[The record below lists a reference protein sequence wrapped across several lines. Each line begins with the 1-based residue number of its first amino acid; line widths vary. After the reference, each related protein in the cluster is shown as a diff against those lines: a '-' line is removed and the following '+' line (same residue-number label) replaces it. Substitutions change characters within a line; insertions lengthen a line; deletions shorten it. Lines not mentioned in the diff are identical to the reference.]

1 MEENTVLR
9 EDVLA
14 EAIKILEIEGIAN
27 TSLEMVAERVSCPT
41 SDLKRFWPDREAL
54 LYDALRYLS
63 QQVDAWRRQLLLDET
78 LSAEQKLLARYAA
91 LTTCVSNQQYPGC
104 LFIAACT
111 FYPDPQH
118 PIHQLAEQ
126 QKQASLAYTH
136 ELLTQLEVDDPEM
149 VAKQMELIVEG
160 CLSRLLVKRS
170 QTDVDTARRLAE
182 DILRF
187 AQCRMGGALTLI
199 LIS

>member
-91 LTTCVSNQQYPGC
+91 LTTCVSNQRYPGC

-182 DILRF
+182 DISTLCPVPYGR
-187 AQCRMGGALTLI
+187 RLDLI

>member
-1 MEENTVLR
+1 MLR

-63 QQVDAWRRQLLLDET
+63 QQVDAWRRQLLLDDT

-91 LTTCVSNQQYPGC
+91 LTTCVSNQRYPGC

-187 AQCRMGGALTLI
+187 AECRMGGALT
-199 LIS
+199 

>member
-91 LTTCVSNQQYPGC
+91 LTTCVSNQRYPGC

-111 FYPDPQH
+111 YYPDPGH
-118 PIHQLAEQ
+118 PIHQLADQ
-126 QKQASLAYTH
+126 QKRAAHEFTH
-136 ELLTQLEVDDPEM
+136 ELLTTLEVDDPAM
-149 VAKQMELIVEG
+149 VAKQMELVLEG
-160 CLSRLLVKRS
+160 CLSRMLVNRS
-170 QTDVDTARRLAE
+170 QADVDTAHRLAE

-187 AQCRMGGALTLI
+187 AQCRMGGALT
-199 LIS
+199 

>member
-1 MEENTVLR
+1 MQR
-9 EDVLA
+9 EDVLGQA
-14 EAIKILEIEGIAN
+14 LQLLEIQGIAS
-27 TSLEMVAERVSCPT
+27 TTLEMVADRIDYPLDE
-41 SDLKRFWPDREAL
+41 LKRFWPDKEAL

-63 QQVDAWRRQLLLDET
+63 QQVDIWRRQLMLNEELT
-78 LSAEQKLLARYAA
+78 TEQKLLARYAA
-91 LTTCVSNQQYPGC
+91 LTTCVSNQRYPGC

-187 AQCRMGGALTLI
+187 AQCRMGGALT
-199 LIS
+199 

>member
-91 LTTCVSNQQYPGC
+91 LTTCVSNQRYPGC

-187 AQCRMGGALTLI
+187 AQRRMGGALT
-199 LIS
+199 

>member
-91 LTTCVSNQQYPGC
+91 LTTCVSNQRYPGC

-187 AQCRMGGALTLI
+187 RPVPYGRRLDLI